1 MPADTPEDDAGETHA
16 VTEEQGGTNPESWP
30 EWTGPG
36 ALPDDVALRQAIE
49 LLFFA
54 YRDFTDGP
62 DKVLDGYDF
71 GRAHHRVIHFVGR
84 HPGITVQDLL
94 NILRITKQSL
104 SRVLSALVKRGYVEQ
119 KPGRRDRRLR
129 HLYLTEEGERLEKE
143 CSSTQRATVKRAF
156 ELAGPDA
163 VEGYR
168 AVLAALITENERDR
182 ILEMIQIP

>member
-1 MPADTPEDDAGETHA
+1 MPAKPTPEPAATPADAAQDGPDTD
-16 VTEEQGGTNPESWP
+16 TGSWP

-84 HPGITVQDLL
+84 HPGITVQELL

-104 SRVLSALVKRGYVEQ
+104 SRVLSALLKRGYVEQ
-119 KPGRRDRRLR
+119 QTGRRDRRVR
-129 HLYLTEEGERLEKE
+129 HLYLTEEGRRLEQE

-168 AVLAALITENERDR
+168 AVLAALISESDRDR
-182 ILEMIQIP
+182 ILEMIQKP